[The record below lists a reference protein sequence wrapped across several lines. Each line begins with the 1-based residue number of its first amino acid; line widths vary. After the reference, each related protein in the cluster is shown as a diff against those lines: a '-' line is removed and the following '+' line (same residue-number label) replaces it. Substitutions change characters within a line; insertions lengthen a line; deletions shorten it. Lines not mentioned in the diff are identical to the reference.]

1 MDYMQVTC
9 ATCRTKNQVPF
20 VNETPPRCTQCKT
33 HLPWIADGLQR
44 ERPVRNG
51 PRLVAFGAIAN
62 STRVV
67 VVVDLWASWSPPSR
81 PLGLALERI
90 AAERAGRMKLVKVNV
105 EDARRVQSRLDARLI
120 PTALILS
127 GGEELGRQTGSPPL
141 PQIRRWVDS
150 ALAKAAHANKEV

>member
-33 HLPWIADGLQR
+33 HLPWIADA
-44 ERPVRNG
+44 VD
-51 PRLVAFGAIAN
+51 ATFGAIAN

-141 PQIRRWVDS
+141 PQIRRWVDA

>member
-33 HLPWIADGLQR
+33 HLPWIADA
-44 ERPVRNG
+44 VD
-51 PRLVAFGAIAN
+51 ATFGAIAN